1 MIKTTTRALESS
13 YMATDTMDAR
23 CLDHHTA
30 LSTHISIE
38 CYPLIVRFSKGPLLS
53 ALKAAMPRP
62 YHPLLILT
70 TMLFTVLVAKVYFML
85 ADSPIIY
92 ESLTGEMQLLKL
104 VATTICVQSL
114 YSGRKQQQYYRF
126 HSA

>member
-1 MIKTTTRALESS
+1 
-13 YMATDTMDAR
+13 MATDTLDAR

-30 LSTHISIE
+30 LSTSISIKS
-38 CYPLIVRFSKGPLLS
+38 PSLIVQFSKGPLLS

-62 YHPLLILT
+62 YHPLLIFT
-70 TMLFTVLVAKVYFML
+70 TMLFTVLVAKANSML
-85 ADSPIIY
+85 VDSPIIY
-92 ESLTGEMQLLKL
+92 ESLTRKMQLLKL